1 MEASFTILLDW
12 GDTLMRVLP
21 YDGPMADWPE
31 VAAVPGARRA
41 LAVMHGRARLVVV
54 SNAQES
60 GPGEVRRALA
70 RVRLEQYIADVLTP
84 AVVGKTKD
92 DEGFWPAVL
101 ARLGAGPGEVIV
113 VGDDYDRDIAPA
125 ARMGVRTVWLA
136 DSDQPRGDTTV
147 ITSMRD
153 LPAAIGI
160 TG

>member
-1 MEASFTILLDW
+1 MEVSLTILLDW

-21 YDGPMADWPE
+21 YDGPMADWPK

-41 LAVMHGRARLVVV
+41 LAGMYGRARLVVV
-54 SNAQES
+54 SNAQAS
-60 GPGEVRRALA
+60 GPDEVRRALA

-136 DSDQPRGDTTV
+136 NSDQSRGDTTV
-147 ITSMRD
+147 ITNMRD
-153 LPAAIGI
+153 LPAAIGL